1 MIAAVEDALSEAVVR
16 KIVTVVRPDLTLY
29 QVMRRNGQGYIR
41 SKVRQLNQT
50 ARSVPVLVLVD
61 LDRPDPCPADLIQAL
76 LPIPHAPKLLFRV
89 AVMET
94 ESWIMAD
101 REPFAEFIGI
111 AEQIV
116 PTDTDAEL
124 HPKELIVSL
133 ARKSKHKQIRED
145 LAPAPGDTR
154 IVGPAFNARLTS
166 FVENAWRVDAATSA
180 SNSLRKAV
188 ERLRVAF

>member
-61 LDRPDPCPADLIQAL
+61 LDRPVPCPADLVQAL

-89 AVMET
+89 AVMEI
-94 ESWIMAD
+94 ESWVMAD
-101 REPFAEFIGI
+101 RKPFARFVGI
-111 AEQIV
+111 AEDFV
-116 PTDTDAEL
+116 PTDTDAEP
-124 HPKELIVSL
+124 HPKE
-133 ARKSKHKQIRED
+133 
-145 LAPAPGDTR
+145 
-154 IVGPAFNARLTS
+154 
-166 FVENAWRVDAATSA
+166 
-180 SNSLRKAV
+180 
-188 ERLRVAF
+188 